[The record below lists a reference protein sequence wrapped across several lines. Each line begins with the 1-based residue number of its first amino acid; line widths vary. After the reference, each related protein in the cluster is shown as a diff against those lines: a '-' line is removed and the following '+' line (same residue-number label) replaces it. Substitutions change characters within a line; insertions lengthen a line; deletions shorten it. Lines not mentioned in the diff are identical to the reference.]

1 MKSDK
6 IWLDVDN
13 FRKFEKTDE
22 YKKILDIRKQ
32 IKLLDE
38 QTYKLTI
45 EAMKKYNIKFS
56 RDSK

>member
-1 MKSDK
+1 MKSSD

-22 YKKILDIRKQ
+22 YKKIQVIKKQ

-38 QTYKLTI
+38 LAYKLTI
-45 EAMKKYNIKFS
+45 EAMKKYNIKS
-56 RDSK
+56 SEG